1 MRSAYEHP
9 LENRPLRIVL
19 VLWGG
24 YLGGAESF
32 TGELARAIAAG
43 GAETSVLFILDGLA
57 LGERLEREGIHH
69 SALHLGRGREIVLA
83 PRRFARAVT
92 GLGADVAILVEAGWF
107 PAVLRVGGF
116 REPIVG
122 VEHGSS
128 LQLGRHSPIQRAVRA
143 TALRMGMNAC
153 SAVVGVSR
161 YMVSRIS
168 SGRPRHQR
176 VVCIPNGVDLE
187 RFSPR
192 NGGEHGQD
200 MVVGCAARL
209 VKGKGVEDVLEA
221 LADPRLGRVKL
232 RVAGDGEQLQALR
245 ARARSLGVDSRTEFL
260 GAVLDMPSF
269 WRSTDLAVAP
279 SREVVESFGMS
290 AVEAMACGKPVVA
303 TENGG
308 LAEVVADG
316 ETGRIVSRGDVPA
329 LVSAIGAYL
338 EDGER
343 RAAHGAAGRRRC
355 ELNYAIDHTAARY
368 VALCSDLVSARGRR

>member
-1 MRSAYEHP
+1 MRCVYEHP

-32 TGELARAIAAG
+32 TGELARAIAAR

-57 LGERLEREGIHH
+57 LGERLEREGIRH
-69 SALHLGRGREIVLA
+69 SALHLDRGRRIAMA

-92 GLGADVAILVEAGWF
+92 GLGADVAVLVEAGWF

-128 LQLGRHSPIQRAVRA
+128 LQLRRRSAIQQLVRA
-143 TALRMGMNAC
+143 AALRVGMNAC

-161 YMVSRIS
+161 YMVGRIS
-168 SGRPRHQR
+168 SGRPRHQP

-192 NGGEHGQD
+192 NGVEQGKD

-209 VKGKGVEDVLEA
+209 VEGKGVEDVLEA
-221 LADPRLGRVKL
+221 LADPRLGAARL
-232 RVAGDGEQLQALR
+232 RIAGDGEQLQALR

-260 GAVLDMPSF
+260 GAVVDMPSF

-316 ETGRIVSRGDVPA
+316 ETGRIVPRGDVPA
-329 LVSAIGAYL
+329 LVSAIGDYL

-343 RAAHGAAGRRRC
+343 RAAHGLAGRRRC
-355 ELNYAIDHTAARY
+355 ELKYSIDHTAARY
-368 VALCSDLVSARGRR
+368 LALCSDLVSTRGRR